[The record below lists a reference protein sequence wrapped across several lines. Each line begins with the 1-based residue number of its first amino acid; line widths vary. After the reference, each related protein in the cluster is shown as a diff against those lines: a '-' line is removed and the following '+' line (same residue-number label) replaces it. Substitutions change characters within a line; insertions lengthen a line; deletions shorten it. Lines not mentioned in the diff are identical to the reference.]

1 MFEHTA
7 TVLDVE
13 PALPMEIAGWGVL
26 GLSLLV
32 TALWLVYVYR

>member
-1 MFEHTA
+1 MT
-7 TVLDVE
+7 TVPHIVLEAE

-26 GLSLLV
+26 LVSLLV